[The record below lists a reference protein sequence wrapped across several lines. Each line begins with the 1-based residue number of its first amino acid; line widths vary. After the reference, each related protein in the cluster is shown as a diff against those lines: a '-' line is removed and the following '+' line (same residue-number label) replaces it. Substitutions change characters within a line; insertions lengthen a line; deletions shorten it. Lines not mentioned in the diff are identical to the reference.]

1 MGLHVTR
8 SRSVVHSSMVNGV
21 SPSDAGMMLSPS
33 CIHDLSMPPPSV
45 RLISVLLL
53 M

>member
-33 CIHDLSMPPPSV
+33 WIHDLFTPLPSV
-45 RLISVLLL
+45 RLISVLSLI
-53 M
+53 